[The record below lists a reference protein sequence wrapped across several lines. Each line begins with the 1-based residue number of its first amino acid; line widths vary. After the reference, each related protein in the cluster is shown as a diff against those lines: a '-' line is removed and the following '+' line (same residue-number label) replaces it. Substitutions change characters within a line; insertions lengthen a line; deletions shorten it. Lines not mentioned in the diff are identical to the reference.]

1 VSTGLVCGYDRV
13 LNKLDAP
20 TLQTAQAQWILQDE
34 GDSGYGLTQYAATTA
49 IPTEGALVHL
59 SIDIKGHAAELAV
72 VRWIE
77 QTEGHPIKLGVE
89 KLGTRPRPV
98 ALQAVQHLMSDS
110 VFNDEQAESTVARC
124 IFLSSAN
131 ERRLSATLLVNRD
144 DILPTRV
151 FDMLDGDYIYRI
163 RIAREIE
170 RNDDW
175 ARVKFDILTRQNV
188 RRARQTEAQI
198 AV

>member
-1 VSTGLVCGYDRV
+1 
-13 LNKLDAP
+13 
-20 TLQTAQAQWILQDE
+20 
-34 GDSGYGLTQYAATTA
+34 
-49 IPTEGALVHL
+49 
-59 SIDIKGHAAELAV
+59 V